1 MATHSPSPAPAPD
14 QTLFSATLTPHRS
27 LSPLGFRLVM
37 ALIVAGSLVQVV
49 PMVLMGAWPVGFFFG
64 LDILAIYL
72 AFRIS
77 NARARR
83 AEQVL
88 LTRAELLVRRFGWRG
103 DVDEIRFNP
112 FWVRLKTEE
121 DPDFGMQRIALVQ
134 RRQELEIGAFLA
146 PFEKADF
153 AREFGGA
160 LARAKG

>member
-1 MATHSPSPAPAPD
+1 MDTHSLSPAPAPD

-27 LSPLGFRLVM
+27 LSPFGFRLVM
-37 ALIVAGSLVQVV
+37 ALIVVGCLIQAV
-49 PMVLMGAWPVGFFFG
+49 PMLLLGAWPVGFFFG
-64 LDILAIYL
+64 LDILAIYV

-88 LTRAELLVRRFGWRG
+88 LSRAELLVRRFGWRG
-103 DVDEIRFNP
+103 DVDERRFNP

-121 DPDFGMQRIALVQ
+121 DPDYGMQRIALVQ

-153 AREFGGA
+153 ARAFGIA
-160 LARAKG
+160 LARAKR

>member
-1 MATHSPSPAPAPD
+1 MTTHSLSPQPAPD
-14 QTLFSATLTPHRS
+14 QALFSATLTPHRS

-37 ALIVAGSLVQVV
+37 ALLVAGALVQVV
-49 PMVLMGAWPVGFFFG
+49 PMLVLGAWPVGFFFG

-77 NARARR
+77 YARARR
-83 AEQVL
+83 SEQVL
-88 LTRAELLVRRFGWRG
+88 LSRGELLVRRFGWRG

-112 FWVRLKTEE
+112 FWVRLKTVE
-121 DPDFGMQRIALVQ
+121 DPDYGMQRIALVQ
-134 RRQELEIGAFLA
+134 RRQETEIGAFLA

-160 LARAKG
+160 LARARS